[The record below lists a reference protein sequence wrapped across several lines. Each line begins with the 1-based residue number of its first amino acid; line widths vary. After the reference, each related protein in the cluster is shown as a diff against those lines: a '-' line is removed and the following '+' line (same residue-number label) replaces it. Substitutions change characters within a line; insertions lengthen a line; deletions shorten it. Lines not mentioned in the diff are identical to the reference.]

1 MGFYPEAREKSTF
14 SDEMHQGAVH
24 GPHKATSIF
33 LAQKGRGTWD
43 MT

>member
-1 MGFYPEAREKSTF
+1 
-14 SDEMHQGAVH
+14 MHQGVVH
-24 GPHKATSIF
+24 EPHKATSIF